1 MKVKL
6 LAVSGII
13 AALYIVVTLAILPF
27 GFTNVQ
33 FRVSEIFNHLVVF
46 NPRYAI
52 GVVAGVAL
60 SNLLLSELGPI
71 DLIFGVGQS
80 VLALSLTILFSRYT
94 SSILARMVFNTF
106 IFTVTM
112 FLIAWELQIVLQLPF
127 LLTWLY
133 TAAGE
138 FAVMA
143 IGIPIM
149 RAMNKRL
156 HFSTLI

>member
-46 NPRYAI
+46 NPRYAV

-94 SSILARMVFNTF
+94 SSILARMMFNTF

>member
-46 NPRYAI
+46 NPRYAV

-112 FLIAWELQIVLQLPF
+112 FLIAWELHIVLQFPF

-156 HFSTLI
+156 HFSALI

>member
-27 GFTNVQ
+27 GFTNIQ

-46 NPRYAI
+46 NPRYAV

-112 FLIAWELQIVLQLPF
+112 FLIAWELHIVLQFPF

-143 IGIPIM
+143 IGIPVM